1 MSVSRTQMNL
11 SGGVRVEE
19 VEGGDDAGVTSPVL
33 ETSRHVGVALQPAHP
48 HSPGPAV
55 GDAGVQVEA
64 ELSHVAS
71 LEVQQ
76 DVLAGVVPAQ
86 CRHCG
91 VARPRLNCREKRR
104 LFSVTD
110 LMMLKWSVV
119 HLPPRLGEELSVGPS
134 RSNSAKSSLRV
145 QMSGPAVTE

>member
-1 MSVSRTQMNL
+1 MAVSPTQMNL

-33 ETSRHVGVALQPAHP
+33 ETSRHVGVALQLGHP

-64 ELSHVAS
+64 QLGHVPS

-76 DVLAGVVPAQ
+76 DVLASVEPTQA
-86 CRHCG
+86 RHCW
-91 VARPRLNCREKRR
+91 VSSPREQVR
-104 LFSVTD
+104 LE
-110 LMMLKWSVV
+110 
-119 HLPPRLGEELSVGPS
+119 RGEE
-134 RSNSAKSSLRV
+134 
-145 QMSGPAVTE
+145 SGT